1 MKSVQQEV
9 KSPLNPEAAELI
21 ARRFRALSDPTR
33 LRILDYLR
41 NHDEAS
47 VGEIAEALGASQQN
61 VSKHLSALHAEG
73 FVARRKRG
81 TSSLYR
87 ISRPG
92 RPRNL
97 RRRLRRHRSAASRAR
112 GRSQIATSP
121 IGQGENQEAGDFAN
135 SMVGKDDPVDLA
147 INAIRA

>member
-1 MKSVQQEV
+1 MQ
-9 KSPLNPEAAELI
+9 SPLNPDAAELI

-47 VGEIAEALGASQQN
+47 VGELTEVLGTSQQN

-73 FVARRKRG
+73 FVSRRKRG

-87 ISRPG
+87 ITDPG
-92 RPRNL
+92 V
-97 RRRLRRHRSAASRAR
+97 HEICDGISAGIASKL
-112 GRSQIATSP
+112 T
-121 IGQGENQEAGDFAN
+121 ELEAIL
-135 SMVGKDDPVDLA
+135 K
-147 INAIRA
+147 